1 MWPVT
6 RAVHAGQPFPGSCQ
20 GKTFICHAHADKH
33 SVAWPLAELLRERGV
48 PVWLD
53 VNELAIGVRL
63 RSAIDAALAAC
74 DMAVVILS
82 PAFYRSSWAAEY
94 EFDGLLSRHLRDRL
108 PLFLVLHNITRDEVR
123 ARAPSLEFLGS
134 RSTAE
139 CTVAR
144 IADEVAQAAR
154 RRLRVGSATDERNQT
169 GR

>member
-1 MWPVT
+1 MT
-6 RAVHAGQPFPGSCQ
+6 TAVPAGEPFPGSRQ
-20 GKTFICHAHADKH
+20 RKTFICHADADKD
-33 SVAWPLAELLRERGV
+33 SVAWPLARLLRERGV

-82 PAFYRSSWAAEY
+82 PAFYRSSWAADY

-144 IADEVAQAAR
+144 IADEVAQVAG
-154 RRLRVGSATDERNQT
+154 RRLRVGSPADEGHQAR
-169 GR
+169 R

>member
-1 MWPVT
+1 MT

-94 EFDGLLSRHLRDRL
+94 EFDGLLNRHLRDRL

-144 IADEVAQAAR
+144 IADEVAQAAKL
-154 RRLRVGSATDERNQT
+154 RLRVGSPTDERHQA